1 MLKQEKDKI
10 LVLDTN
16 ILISN
21 PDCLVDGTFSDALLC
36 IPEVV
41 LVELD
46 KFMKEDSSRGYAAK
60 AVVRH
65 LNRFRKIGRLDHG
78 IKLDASN
85 SLQIVGMNGDS
96 SLSLMDGWD
105 PRDPDHMILKSAKR
119 LAREY
124 PSATVSLVTNDT
136 SLAIRSESVDVS
148 VIELATSEDIHYSG
162 QRTVYVESE
171 VIAEVFKDKNRQL
184 PLGETFCLDENGL
197 KAPVADLQ
205 INEFLIVRNV
215 LMPEQFCLFR
225 FDGHG
230 LMPLT
235 KDHYSLSEGG
245 VRAQTIAQR
254 FMLDSFIVPIKEER
268 IVIVEGPAGT
278 GKTLLALA
286 AGIDQKN
293 RGRFSKVFYT
303 RANMEADATFG
314 FLPGDL
320 YEKMD
325 WLLNPVYD
333 NLPLLINRQI
343 DFDTAE
349 TYEKFDVLS
358 GLGITATALSHMR
371 GRSLPDCFIIVD
383 ETQNLTRQQVK
394 MILTRAGEGSVVVLI
409 GDTSQI
415 DTPHLNTFNNGLTHA
430 FSALAG
436 EPICY
441 RLRLDSSDTRR
452 SRIAQVA
459 IDRL

>member
-1 MLKQEKDKI
+1 MLKRKKDKI

-16 ILISN
+16 ILIFK
-21 PDCLVDGTFSDALLC
+21 PDCLVDGTFSDVLLC

-46 KFMKEDSSRGYAAK
+46 KFKKEDSGRGYAARM
-60 AVVRH
+60 VLRH
-65 LNRFRKIGRLDHG
+65 LNQFRKIGRLDHG
-78 IKLDASN
+78 IEIDFNN

-96 SLSLMDGWD
+96 KISLMDGWD
-105 PRDPDHMILKSAKR
+105 PSDPDHMILKSAKR
-119 LAREY
+119 LIREH
-124 PSATVSLVTNDT
+124 PGVVVFLVTNDT
-136 SLAIRSESVDVS
+136 SLAIRAESVDVP
-148 VIELATSEDIHYSG
+148 VIELATSEDSHYNG

-171 VIAEVFKDKNRQL
+171 VITELFRNKNRQL
-184 PLGETFCLDENGL
+184 LLDEVFGLDENDC
-197 KAPVADLQ
+197 KTPVADLQ
-205 INEFLIVRNV
+205 VNEFLTVCNI
-215 LMPEQFCLFR
+215 LAPEQFCLFR
-225 FDGHG
+225 FNGQK
-230 LMPLT
+230 LTTLT
-235 KDHYSLSEGG
+235 KDHYSLSKGG
-245 VRAQTIAQR
+245 VRAQTVAQR
-254 FMLDSFIVPIKEER
+254 FMLDAFIVAEKEER

-293 RGRFSKVFYT
+293 RGRFNKVFYT

-333 NLPLLINRQI
+333 NLPLLTDRQVNFNI
-343 DFDTAE
+343 AE
-349 TYEKFDVLS
+349 TYEKLKVLNE
-358 GLGITATALSHMR
+358 LGITATALSHMR
-371 GRSLPDCFIIVD
+371 GRSLSNCFIIVD

-430 FSALAG
+430 FSAFAG